1 MSWFLLLI
9 IVAIALG
16 IIGVVVKGLFWLLV
30 IGVVVF
36 LLDLIGFGVG
46 LGRRRSRRPTR

>member
-16 IIGVVVKGLFWLLV
+16 IIGVAKGLTWLLV

-36 LLDLIGFGVG
+36 LIDLVAFGVG
-46 LGRRRSRRPTR
+46 LGRRRARRPTR